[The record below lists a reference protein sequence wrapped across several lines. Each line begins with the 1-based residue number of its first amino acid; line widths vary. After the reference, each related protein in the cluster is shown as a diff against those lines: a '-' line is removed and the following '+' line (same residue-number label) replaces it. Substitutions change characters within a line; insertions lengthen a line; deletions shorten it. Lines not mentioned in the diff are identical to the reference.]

1 MRGRKRENGM
11 SGRDYYG
18 ERFGLPEVI
27 NASGRMT
34 VIGGSIM
41 PPEVLEVLVDSAP
54 YYVELRKL
62 QDKASEVIARVTG
75 AEAGHVTA
83 GAAAGIV
90 IATAACIAGT
100 DREKGMRL
108 PDTTGMRNEVIL
120 QAAHNIGWAR
130 MCRLPGGK
138 TVFVGSVEA
147 ITPQQI
153 EEAINES
160 TASIHFIVSH
170 WIRERRAMVPLK
182 EVVEIAHHHDVPV
195 TVDAAAEHDLKKYI
209 AAGADLV
216 IYSGGKEI
224 EGPNDTGFIC
234 GRRDLID
241 ACEVQGRLIGRPMKV
256 SKEQICAF
264 LTALERHARK
274 DWNVLLQ
281 EQRTKLEHIQ
291 ANIADLPHVKTRIT
305 RDETGRPI
313 VRLEVEPDLSTLGMT
328 VQDIINLLREG
339 DPIIV
344 VRGEYRDLGKFHL
357 DPRPLLPGQEQLI
370 AERLRAVL
378 TKR

>member
-1 MRGRKRENGM
+1 M
-11 SGRDYYG
+11 SRRDYYG

-41 PPEVLEVLVDSAP
+41 PPEVLEELVDSAP
-54 YYVELRKL
+54 YYVELNKL
-62 QDKASEVIARVTG
+62 QDKASGVIARVTG

-90 IATAACIAGT
+90 IATAACIAGI

-108 PDTTGMRNEVIL
+108 PDSTGMRNEVIL

-130 MCRLPGGK
+130 MCRLSGGR

-147 ITPQQI
+147 ITGQQI
-153 EEAINES
+153 EEAINER
-160 TASIHFIVSH
+160 TASLHFIVSH
-170 WIRERRAMVPLK
+170 WIRERRALVPLE
-182 EVVEIAHHHDVPV
+182 EVVEIAHRYDVPV

-224 EGPNDTGFIC
+224 EGPNDTGFVC

-241 ACEVQGRLIGRPMKV
+241 ACVVQGRLVGRPMKV
-256 SKEQICAF
+256 SKEQICAL

-274 DWNVLLQ
+274 DWDALLQ
-281 EQRTKLEHIQ
+281 EQRSKLERIQ

-305 RDETGRPI
+305 SDETGRPI
-313 VRLEVEPDLSTLGMT
+313 VRLEVEPDPDALGMT
-328 VQDIINLLREG
+328 VEDVIRRLREG
-339 DPIIV
+339 DPRIV

-357 DPRPLLPGQEQLI
+357 DPRPLMPGQEEMI
-370 AERLRAVL
+370 ADRLRAIL
-378 TKR
+378 AIR